1 MSHFN
6 ESLTRRLTVTRYVKG
21 PRFINERHR
30 KGVPYFVKNVL
41 QRVTGLDLGM
51 MKSLPGRLPV
61 SYS

>member
-1 MSHFN
+1 MSNFN
-6 ESLTRRLTVTRYVKG
+6 ESLTRRLTVIRYVKG

-41 QRVTGLDLGM
+41 QRVTGLDLEM
-51 MKSLPGRLPV
+51 LKSLPV